1 MKILIVGNGGREHAL
16 GWCLKKDQRVT
27 KLFFAPGNAGTHDL
41 GENIPIKANDLP
53 SLLAWANQNKPD
65 LVVVG
70 PEVPLCLGLV
80 DKLQAVGIP
89 SFGPNQSGARLE
101 ASKTFTK
108 ELLLSA
114 GIPTARSAHFKT
126 HAEAT
131 AYCHSQPYPLVIKAD
146 GLAAG
151 KGVIIAKNFM
161 EAEQA
166 LSEIMQDRVFG
177 ASGDQVLIEEF
188 LDGQEASIHAITDG
202 KSYVLLP
209 SSQDHKRVYDQDL
222 GPNTGGMGAYA
233 PAPVVTPELL
243 NTIECS
249 VIVPIIEA
257 LKKAGIDYR
266 GVLYAGI
273 MLTSCGP
280 KVLEFNCRFGDPE
293 TEVLLPLLKTP
304 LLDIL
309 FATVAGTLSSLSVEI
324 SNNSALTVI
333 LASPGYPESPQLGGV
348 ISGAEQSNCVDTLIF
363 HAGTELKDGQTLS
376 SGGRVLA
383 VTGLGSDL
391 ATARTRAYHALQSI
405 YFEGMHYR
413 KDIGQKAF
421 DLLAQ
426 VDS

>member
-27 KLFFAPGNAGTHDL
+27 ELFFAPGNAGTQDL
-41 GENIPIKANDLP
+41 GKNVPIKANDIP
-53 SLLAWANQNKPD
+53 GLLTWSIQNKPD

-80 DKLQAVGIP
+80 DKLQTAGIP
-89 SFGPNQSGARLE
+89 IFGPNQSGARLE

-114 GIPTARSAHFKT
+114 GIPTACSAHFKL
-126 HAEAT
+126 HSEALS
-131 AYCHSQPYPLVIKAD
+131 YCQSQPYPLVIKAD

-151 KGVIIAKNFM
+151 KGVIIAKNFS
-161 EAEQA
+161 EAAQA
-166 LSEIMQDRVFG
+166 LEEIMHDKVFG

-202 KSYVLLP
+202 QSYVLLP
-209 SSQDHKRVYDQDL
+209 SSQDHKRVYDQDQ

-243 NTIECS
+243 KTIERS
-249 VIVPIIEA
+249 VIVPIIQA
-257 LKKAGIDYR
+257 LKDAGIDYR

-273 MLTSCGP
+273 MLTSKGP
-280 KVLEFNCRFGDPE
+280 QVLEFNCRFGDPE

-309 FATVAGTLSSLSVEI
+309 LATVAGTLGSLSVEV
-324 SNNSALTVI
+324 SNHSALTIV
-333 LASPGYPESPQLGGV
+333 LAAPGYPESPQLGGV
-348 ISGAEQSNCVDTLIF
+348 IHGAAQSNTVDTLIF
-363 HAGTELKDGQTLS
+363 HAGTESKDGQTVS

-383 VTGLGSDL
+383 VTGVGSDL
-391 ATARTRAYHALQSI
+391 ATARAKAYQALQSI
-405 YFEGMHYR
+405 QFEGMHYR
-413 KDIGQKAF
+413 TDIGQKAF
-421 DLLAQ
+421 DLL
-426 VDS
+426 SSS